1 MKSQIQEFIF
11 YLAVAAGSITSA
23 QPKLSVDLGLGF
35 YQPTLTGFDEN
46 ESVPFPAA
54 GILNRNLL
62 LNWGVYYEFFS
73 NARVGY
79 NSFTSLELGKLG
91 LINSA
96 ESIFRR
102 TLRYRMFPI
111 ETFFRWRPKIELNFT
126 LAPIWGRGRIT
137 VDTSP
142 GDKADDWNYL
152 LNSFGDDSPISEM
165 GTTDA
170 MLVDW
175 IGYSGMIGMRYY
187 LSSRLGL
194 DVKMGFMN
202 NYYNNEN
209 WRVQTEKVIG
219 PKMTITKLPIFS
231 IKIIYGFK

>member
-1 MKSQIQEFIF
+1 MKSQIQVFIF

-142 GDKADDWNYL
+142 GDKADPQYGKL
-152 LNSFGDDSPISEM
+152 FRKAIR
-165 GTTDA
+165 
-170 MLVDW
+170 
-175 IGYSGMIGMRYY
+175 SGMEVIPCCFGFHQDKITWEGK
-187 LSSRLGL
+187 RL
-194 DVKMGFMN
+194 
-202 NYYNNEN
+202 
-209 WRVQTEKVIG
+209 
-219 PKMTITKLPIFS
+219 
-231 IKIIYGFK
+231 IKF

>member
-1 MKSQIQEFIF
+1 MKSQIQVLIF
-11 YLAVAAGSITSA
+11 CSAIWIGELTPA
-23 QPKLSVDLGLGF
+23 QPNLSLDLGLGF

-46 ESVPFPAA
+46 ESVPFPAG

-62 LNWGVYYEFFS
+62 LNWGIYYEFFS

-79 NSFTSLELGKLG
+79 TSFTSIEFGKLG

-96 ESIFRR
+96 ESVFRR
-102 TLRYRMFPI
+102 TIRYRLFPL

-126 LAPIWGRGRIT
+126 LSPIWGRGRIT

-142 GDKADDWNYL
+142 GDKAEDWNFL
-152 LNSFGDDSPISEM
+152 LNSFGSSDPMDEM

-175 IGYSGMIGMRYY
+175 LGYAGMIGFRFYV
-187 LSSRLGL
+187 SSRIGL
-194 DVKMGFMN
+194 DAKMGFMN

-209 WRVQTEKVIG
+209 WRIQTVKVTG
-219 PKMTITKLPIFS
+219 PAMTITKIPIFS
-231 IKIIYGFK
+231 IKVIYGLK